1 MEKQDKINKRQT
13 YGTEDTG
20 QKASTH
26 DSSTKQEEVHSP
38 SVKIT
43 KEILQ
48 AFENSTKQSLNQRI
62 EKYLVECDRIG
73 ANDEELMRN
82 IKSDDE
88 DAEASQSYE
97 SEEESFNRGAS
108 PNTQIKRG
116 FESTILAHKKR
127 PGKNQNSRY

>member
-1 MEKQDKINKRQT
+1 M
-13 YGTEDTG
+13 
-20 QKASTH
+20 
-26 DSSTKQEEVHSP
+26 
-38 SVKIT
+38 
-43 KEILQ
+43 Q

-73 ANDEELMRN
+73 ANDEELWRN

-88 DAEASQSYE
+88 DAEASLSYE

-127 PGKNQNSRY
+127 PGKN